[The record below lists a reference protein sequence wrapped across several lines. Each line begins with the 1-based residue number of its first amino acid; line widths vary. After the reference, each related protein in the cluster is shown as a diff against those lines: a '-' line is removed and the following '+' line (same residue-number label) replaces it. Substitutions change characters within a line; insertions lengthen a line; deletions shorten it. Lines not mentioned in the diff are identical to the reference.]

1 MSTLLRNKKSGRIM
15 MMLFLLVLI
24 FFFMYSICDKDQ
36 TVSVS
41 ENRKL
46 ASKPDFSFSSLYKGT
61 YLTKVESYYSD
72 TFPFRDQFMKVN
84 NKIKKITSQ
93 FSSGSDNVVIV
104 NTKKTG
110 DDFGGQSLND
120 VKKAQEEKDSSSD

>member
-1 MSTLLRNKKSGRIM
+1 M